1 MSIEELEALCVMAA
15 MVKIGN
21 KKVENYV
28 DNKIVKKS
36 SDESFNETK
45 NLKSP
50 SVQKK
55 Q

>member
-15 MVKIGN
+15 MGKIGN
-21 KKVENYV
+21 KKIEICI

-36 SDESFNETK
+36 SDTSFKQAK
-45 NLKSP
+45 NLKFP